1 MNEGNFACDCDTDMQ
16 ENMWARLRDSR
27 PGTHVIHANLA
38 HIFSCNTGRR
48 RRRIRLSIR
57 THKSNIG
64 VILMNMRNYGG
75 DAMPMRHDAS
85 GKVRVL
91 MKFTHY
97 VIAVGLEV
105 FFAGEE
111 GALMVY
117 E

>member
-1 MNEGNFACDCDTDMQ
+1 MM
-16 ENMWARLRDSR
+16 
-27 PGTHVIHANLA
+27 
-38 HIFSCNTGRR
+38 
-48 RRRIRLSIR
+48 
-57 THKSNIG
+57 
-64 VILMNMRNYGG
+64 NYGG
-75 DAMPMRHDAS
+75 DAMPMRHATS